1 MLACTG
7 SSVTKKLAETYR
19 VQRIANMRCTNAGV
33 SYAAQITP
41 CYPTHSTADAQH
53 VKRLHLI
60 TPAVL
65 LLLFQLQP

>member
-1 MLACTG
+1 
-7 SSVTKKLAETYR
+7 
-19 VQRIANMRCTNAGV
+19 MRCTNAGV

-65 LLLFQLQP
+65 ISASTMTLTHHGRDRLINHFNNTR